1 MRSTHDDSSSKKPGT
16 ANRQGAPGAKPPR
29 SPNASPETAEKILTA
44 AVREFSEHGFT
55 KSTIRNIASAAGV
68 SPGLVI
74 HHFGSKAGLRAACDD
89 HVFLVISEA
98 KAEHAEYTD
107 QAMQMIF
114 DDPDMRTKIDYLTK
128 SLLDPSEHGQ
138 RYFEHYVDLV
148 ENYIAHGFA
157 GYTFRQSDDPR
168 GQAATI
174 ATLALSPSILAQRLQ
189 TSLGTNSTAETMTR
203 LAPHLLDLY
212 FNGVLTSTP
221 EGQAATSDQ
230 SATPDS
236 PDASDQ
242 PAAPDSPDP
251 GTGTDPE
258 TTDPLGGDQP

>member
-1 MRSTHDDSSSKKPGT
+1 MRSKHDDSTPQNPGT
-16 ANRQGAPGAKPPR
+16 TKKQGTSGAKPTR
-29 SPNASPETAEKILTA
+29 SPNSSPETAEKILTA

-55 KSTIRNIASAAGV
+55 KSTIRSIASAAGV

-74 HHFGSKAGLRAACDD
+74 HHFGSKEGLRTACDD
-89 HVFLVISEA
+89 HVFAAIAES
-98 KAEHAEYTD
+98 KAQNAEYAVH
-107 QAMQMIF
+107 AMQMIF
-114 DDPDMRTKIDYLTK
+114 DDPDMSTKIDYLMK

-148 ENYIAHGFA
+148 EDYISHGFA
-157 GYTFRQSDDPR
+157 GYAFRQSDDPR

-212 FNGVLTSTP
+212 LNGVLSATP
-221 EGQAATSDQ
+221 EGQ
-230 SATPDS
+230 
-236 PDASDQ
+236 
-242 PAAPDSPDP
+242 PDP
-251 GTGTDPE
+251 SQPDRADTEPVSDDARPDRTDTDSDPTDPS
-258 TTDPLGGDQP
+258 GGDQS

>member
-1 MRSTHDDSSSKKPGT
+1 MRSTHDDSTSKKQGT
-16 ANRQGAPGAKPPR
+16 TRKQDAAGAAPTR
-29 SPNASPETAEKILTA
+29 SPHASPETADRILRA
-44 AVREFSEHGFT
+44 AVREFSENWFT
-55 KSTIRNIASAAGV
+55 KSTIRSIASAADV

-74 HHFGSKAGLRAACDD
+74 HHFGSKEGLRSACDN
-89 HVFLVISEA
+89 HVFTAIAES
-98 KAEHAEYTD
+98 KAQNAEYSV

-114 DDPDMRTKIDYLTK
+114 DDPEMSTNIDYLMK

-148 ENYIAHGFA
+148 EDYITHGFA

-189 TSLGTNSTAETMTR
+189 TSLGTDNTTETMTR

-212 FNGVLTSTP
+212 LNGVLATTP
-221 EGQAATSDQ
+221 EGQPQPSE
-230 SATPDS
+230 SPDS
-236 PDASDQ
+236 Q
-242 PAAPDSPDP
+242 GSPKSP
-251 GTGTDPE
+251 EPTDPS
-258 TTDPLGGDQP
+258 GGDQP